1 MIKRG
6 YGAAS
11 RGLWRRLSLVL
22 RSCRPLESSNGWH
35 NKCSHAPK
43 HIWAQFKGNIR
54 DTGCNIMIKRV
65 FTIFILTLLLL
76 FSSPVYSLDT
86 SSKTLEKYTKKISN
100 KFTRTYCNT
109 TKFGISYDGALAFAI
124 GETNK
129 EFKNNKLNKLIDYS
143 LLKNSIVNDLENNCQ
158 VYDFAI
164 TSLENLKFN

>member
-1 MIKRG
+1 MVKKFI
-6 YGAAS
+6 
-11 RGLWRRLSLVL
+11 
-22 RSCRPLESSNGWH
+22 
-35 NKCSHAPK
+35 
-43 HIWAQFKGNIR
+43 
-54 DTGCNIMIKRV
+54 
-65 FTIFILTLLLL
+65 TISILTLLLL

-109 TKFGISYDGALAFAI
+109 SKFGISYEGALAFAI

-129 EFKNNKLNKLIDYS
+129 EFKNNKLNKFIDYS

-164 TSLENLKFN
+164 TKLENLKFN

>member
-1 MIKRG
+1 
-6 YGAAS
+6 
-11 RGLWRRLSLVL
+11 
-22 RSCRPLESSNGWH
+22 
-35 NKCSHAPK
+35 
-43 HIWAQFKGNIR
+43 
-54 DTGCNIMIKRV
+54 MIKRV
-65 FTIFILTLLLL
+65 FTIFFLIFPLL

-109 TKFGISYDGALAFAI
+109 SKFGISYEGALAFAI

-129 EFKNNKLNKLIDYS
+129 EFNNNKLNKLIDYS

-164 TSLENLKFN
+164 SNLDNLKFN